1 MDAVLVLPVDHNN
14 LGLDELGFGLLLDS
28 AGLGEIAGPRT
39 TVATGPARPR
49 AGRPATARRVQSPL
63 GPDAAE
69 PLLPDDDD
77 GAVDLLDDDD
87 VVDLPDDDAVD
98 FEEELVD
105 SALTF
110 DPDSVDRL
118 YTVVCFIS
126 RRWCR
131 LHSATVP
138 VRHLPLQK

>member
-1 MDAVLVLPVDHNN
+1 M
-14 LGLDELGFGLLLDS
+14 
-28 AGLGEIAGPRT
+28 
-39 TVATGPARPR
+39 
-49 AGRPATARRVQSPL
+49 RRVQSPL
-63 GPDAAE
+63 EPDAAE
-69 PLLPDDDD
+69 PPLPDDED
-77 GAVDLLDDDD
+77 GAVDLPDEDDDA
-87 VVDLPDDDAVD
+87 VGLLEDDDAVD